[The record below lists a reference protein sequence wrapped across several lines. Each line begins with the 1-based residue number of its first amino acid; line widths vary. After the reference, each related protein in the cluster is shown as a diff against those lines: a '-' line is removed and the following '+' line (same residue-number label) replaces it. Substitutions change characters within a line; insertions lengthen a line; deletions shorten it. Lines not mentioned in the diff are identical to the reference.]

1 MKILLTGGKGQLGLE
16 LLAQAAAHGVEM
28 VAPSHAEMDLMQPD
42 RIDAFWDAFR
52 PAAVINAAA
61 YTAVDRAETEAVLA
75 FAVNSTAPAYLA
87 RRCFREGIPLIHI
100 STDYVF
106 DGRKGSP
113 YLEEDP
119 VAPLGVYGR
128 SKAEGESAV
137 RGLLEHHLIIRTSW
151 LYSAH
156 RANFVKTVI
165 RLAAERDELRIV
177 DDQVGSPT
185 CAADL
190 AGAILAIADRLNLGE
205 AIPWG
210 TYHYCGSGVT
220 SWYGLA
226 RTILETLVSRGHM
239 ASFRITPIPTT
250 QYPTPARRPAYSV
263 LDCRRIESRFGI
275 VRPAWQASVT
285 KTVDRLLQRSS
296 NSSV

>member
-1 MKILLTGGKGQLGLE
+1 MKIMITGGEGQLGTE
-16 LLAQAAAHGVEM
+16 LIAQSAAHGIEIL
-28 VAPSHAEMDLMQPD
+28 APTLAELDLSRPAHV
-42 RIDAFWDAFR
+42 DAFWDVFR

-61 YTAVDRAETEAVLA
+61 YTAVDRAETEAELA
-75 FAVNSTAPAYLA
+75 FAVNAAAPAYLA
-87 RRCFREGIPLIHI
+87 RRCSRDGTPLIHI

-106 DGRKGSP
+106 DGRKASP

-137 RGLLEHHLIIRTSW
+137 RDALDRHLIIRTSW

-156 RANFVKTVI
+156 GANFVKTVM

-177 DDQVGSPT
+177 DDQIGSPT

-190 AGAILAIADRLNLGE
+190 AAAILAIADRLSAGE
-205 AIPWG
+205 TIPWG
-210 TYHYCGSGVT
+210 TYHCCGSGVT

-226 RTILETLVSRGHM
+226 CHVLEALVSRGHM
-239 ASFRITPIPTT
+239 TSSRIIPISTT
-250 QYPTPARRPAYSV
+250 QYPTPARRPPYSV
-263 LDCRRIESRFGI
+263 LDCSRIESRFGLT
-275 VRPAWQASVT
+275 RPPWQSSVT
-285 KTVDRLLQRSS
+285 KTVARLLSAS
-296 NSSV
+296 G

>member
-1 MKILLTGGKGQLGLE
+1 MKIMITGGEGQLGTE
-16 LLAQAAAHGVEM
+16 LIAQSAAHDIEIL
-28 VAPSHAEMDLMQPD
+28 APTLAEMDLTRPAHV
-42 RIDAFWDAFR
+42 DAFWDAFR

-61 YTAVDRAETEAVLA
+61 YTAVDRAETEPELA
-75 FAVNSTAPAYLA
+75 FAVNAAAPAYLG
-87 RRCFREGIPLIHI
+87 RRCSLEGIPLIHI

-106 DGRKGSP
+106 DGGKASP

-128 SKAEGESAV
+128 SKAEGEFAV
-137 RGLLEHHLIIRTSW
+137 RGALDRHLIIRTSW

-156 RANFVKTVI
+156 GANFVKTVM

-177 DDQVGSPT
+177 DDQIGCPT

-190 AGAILAIADRLNLGE
+190 AAAILAITDRLSAGE
-205 AIPWG
+205 TISWG

-226 RTILETLVSRGHM
+226 CNVLETLVRRGHM
-239 ASFRITPIPTT
+239 TSFRITPIPTA
-250 QYPTPARRPAYSV
+250 QYPTPARRPPYSV
-263 LDCRRIESRFGI
+263 LDCTRIESRFGLA
-275 VRPAWQASVT
+275 RPPWQSSVA
-285 KTVDRLLQRSS
+285 KTVDRLLSHGGLRR
-296 NSSV
+296 

>member
-1 MKILLTGGKGQLGLE
+1 MKIMITGGEGQLGTE
-16 LLAQAAAHGVEM
+16 LIAQSAAHGIEVL
-28 VAPSHAEMDLMQPD
+28 APTLAEMDLTQPTHV
-42 RIDAFWDAFR
+42 DAFWDAFR

-61 YTAVDRAETEAVLA
+61 YTAVDRAETEAELA
-75 FAVNSTAPAYLA
+75 FAVNAGAPAYLA
-87 RRCFREGIPLIHI
+87 RRCSREKIPLVHI

-106 DGRKGSP
+106 DGLKTSP

-119 VAPLGVYGR
+119 IAPQSVYGH
-128 SKAEGESAV
+128 SKAAGESAV
-137 RGLLEHHLIIRTSW
+137 RGALDRHLIIRTSW

-156 RANFVKTVI
+156 AANFVKTVM

-190 AGAILAIADRLNLGE
+190 AGAILAIADRLNTGE
-205 AIPWG
+205 EAPWG

-226 RTILETLVSRGHM
+226 RYVLETLVSRKHM
-239 ASFRITPIPTT
+239 ASFRITPISTA
-250 QYPTPARRPAYSV
+250 QYPAPARRPPYSV
-263 LDCRRIESRFGI
+263 LDCRRIESRFGLT
-275 VRPAWQASVT
+275 RPTWQSSVV
-285 KTVDRLLQRSS
+285 KTVDRLLRTDGSRP
-296 NSSV
+296 

>member
-1 MKILLTGGKGQLGLE
+1 MKILLTGGEGQLGTE
-16 LLAQAAAHGVEM
+16 LIAQSADRGIEVLA
-28 VAPSHAEMDLMQPD
+28 PTLAEMDLARPAQV
-42 RIDAFWDAFR
+42 DAFWDAFR

-61 YTAVDRAETEAVLA
+61 YTAVDRAEAEMELA
-75 FAVNSTAPAYLA
+75 FAVNAAAPAYLA
-87 RRCFREGIPLIHI
+87 RRCSREGIPLIHI

-106 DGRKGSP
+106 DGLKGSP
-113 YLEEDP
+113 YLEDDP
-119 VAPLGVYGR
+119 VAPLGAYGR

-137 RGLLEHHLIIRTSW
+137 RGLIDRHLIIRTSW

-156 RANFVKTVI
+156 GANFVKTVM

-190 AGAILAIADRLNLGE
+190 ADAILAMADRLSPGD
-205 AIPWG
+205 AMPWG
-210 TYHYCGSGVT
+210 TYHYCGNGAT

-226 RTILETLVSRGHM
+226 RRVLETLVLRGHM
-239 ASFRITPIPTT
+239 ASFRIIPIPTA
-250 QYPTPARRPAYSV
+250 QYPTPARRPPYSV

-275 VRPAWQASVT
+275 ARPPWQSSVA
-285 KTVDRLLQRSS
+285 KTVDRLLAAAGSRR
-296 NSSV
+296 

>member
-1 MKILLTGGKGQLGLE
+1 MKIMITGGEGQLGTE
-16 LLAQAAAHGVEM
+16 LIAQSAAHGAKVL
-28 VAPSHAEMDLMQPD
+28 APTLAEMDLTRPANVD
-42 RIDAFWDAFR
+42 GFWDAFR
-52 PAAVINAAA
+52 PAVVINAAA
-61 YTAVDRAETEAVLA
+61 YTAVDRAETEAELA
-75 FAVNSTAPAYLA
+75 FAVNAAAPAYLA
-87 RRCFREGIPLIHI
+87 RRCAREGTPLIHI

-106 DGRKGSP
+106 DGLKGSP

-119 VAPLGVYGR
+119 VVPLGVYGR

-137 RGLLEHHLIIRTSW
+137 RGALDRHLIVRTSW

-156 RANFVKTVI
+156 GANFVKTVM

-190 AGAILAIADRLNLGE
+190 AAAILAIADRLGAGE
-205 AIPWG
+205 AVPWG

-226 RTILETLVSRGHM
+226 RHVLEILVSRRHM
-239 ASFRITPIPTT
+239 ASFRLTPIPTA
-250 QYPTPARRPAYSV
+250 QYPTPARRPPYSV
-263 LDCRRIESRFGI
+263 LDCRRIESRFGLA
-275 VRPAWQASVT
+275 RPPWQSSVA
-285 KTVDRLLQRSS
+285 KTVDRLLKASAARR
-296 NSSV
+296 